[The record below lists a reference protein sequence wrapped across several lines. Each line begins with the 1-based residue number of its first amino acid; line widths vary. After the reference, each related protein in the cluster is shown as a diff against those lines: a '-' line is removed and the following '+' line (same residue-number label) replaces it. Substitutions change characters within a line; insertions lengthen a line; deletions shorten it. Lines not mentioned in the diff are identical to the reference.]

1 MQTHIFP
8 EIVSCKVKY
17 FFHQNE
23 NTGREV
29 PEPTGASFACRIFP
43 ICSTGRNIR
52 LCTVLAAGRRIFGLC
67 RYGHAGRKRGGLLGG
82 PVAPAVSRFPGVRG
96 DGSVWREIFG
106 NEKRGK
112 SPKTCRAQNGS
123 DRQRTVPIGSDPPQ
137 GTVAATCPLRF
148 WAFPRAFRSRT
159 FY

>member
-1 MQTHIFP
+1 MQSKGFF
-8 EIVSCKVKY
+8 SSKRKY
-17 FFHQNE
+17 GQ
-23 NTGREV
+23 GSA
-29 PEPTGASFACRIFP
+29 GADRSVLRVRIFP

-52 LCTVLAAGRRIFGLC
+52 LCTVLAAGRRILGLC

>member
-1 MQTHIFP
+1 MQ
-8 EIVSCKVKY
+8 SKG

-43 ICSTGRNIR
+43 VCSTGRNIR
-52 LCTVLAAGRRIFGLC
+52 LCTVLAAGRRILGLC

-82 PVAPAVSRFPGVRG
+82 PSLRRFPVFRVFGETVRYG
-96 DGSVWREIFG
+96 EKYMGMKSAASLQRPAARRMVRTAADGPF
-106 NEKRGK
+106 
-112 SPKTCRAQNGS
+112 
-123 DRQRTVPIGSDPPQ
+123 GSDPPQ

-148 WAFPRAFRSRT
+148 WAFPRAFGRVL
-159 FY
+159 FG